1 MKRTLLAIVAA
12 FVMITSANAQRL
24 TDIQAEAR
32 FITDKMIV
40 ELGLNSAQRN
50 SLLNINLNYLDGIR
64 SYRDIDAYGWH
75 YRNKQLKRML
85 NARQWKR
92 FKEAY
97 YFYHPIGWNNNTYI
111 YNIYNKYPKHNY
123 RPNHHHPHYY
133 GKPYKYD
140 KKWKHD
146 KKYYEKEYKHNKKRY
161 EKEYEHYKKRYE
173 KEYKHDK
180 ERYEKEYKHDKKR
193 YDKHYKPGR
202 REFDN
207 NSRKTNTWREKVRR
221 DMKNGGL

>member
-75 YRNKQLKRML
+75 YRNRQLKRML
-85 NARQWKR
+85 NARLWKR

-146 KKYYEKEYKHNKKRY
+146 KK
-161 EKEYEHYKKRYE
+161 
-173 KEYKHDK
+173 
-180 ERYEKEYKHDKKR
+180 RYEKEYKHDKKR
-193 YDKHYKPGR
+193 YDRDYKYDKHYKHGK

>member
-24 TDIQAEAR
+24 TDIQTEAR

-40 ELGLNSAQRN
+40 ELGLSNVQRN
-50 SLLNINLNYLDGIR
+50 NLLNINLNYLDGIR

-85 NARQWKR
+85 NDRQWKR

-123 RPNHHHPHYY
+123 RHNHHHPHYY
-133 GKPYKYD
+133 GKPGKPYKYD

-146 KKYYEKEYKHNKKRY
+146 KKRYEKEYK
-161 EKEYEHYKKRYE
+161 HYKKRYE
-173 KEYKHDK
+173 KEYKYDK
-180 ERYEKEYKHDKKR
+180 KRYEKEYKHDKKR
-193 YDKHYKPGR
+193 YDRDYKYDKHYKHGK

-207 NSRKTNTWREKVRR
+207 NSRKTITWREKIRK
-221 DMKNGGL
+221 DMMKGAR

>member
-40 ELGLNSAQRN
+40 ELGLNSVQRN

-75 YRNKQLKRML
+75 YRNRQLKRML
-85 NARQWKR
+85 TARQWKR

-111 YNIYNKYPKHNY
+111 YNIYNKYPKYNY
-123 RPNHHHPHYY
+123 HPDHPHYY
-133 GKPYKYD
+133 GKPGKPYKYD

-146 KKYYEKEYKHNKKRY
+146 KK
-161 EKEYEHYKKRYE
+161 HYDR
-173 KEYKHDK
+173 D
-180 ERYEKEYKHDKKR
+180 YKHDKKR
-193 YDKHYKPGR
+193 YDHDYKYDKHYKKSR
-202 REFDN
+202 REFNN
-207 NSRKTNTWREKVRR
+207 NSRETITWREKMRK
-221 DMKNGGL
+221 DLMNGAR

>member
-75 YRNKQLKRML
+75 YRNKQIKRML
-85 NARQWKR
+85 NAKQWKR

-123 RPNHHHPHYY
+123 RPNHPHPHYY

-146 KKYYEKEYKHNKKRY
+146 KK
-161 EKEYEHYKKRYE
+161 
-173 KEYKHDK
+173 
-180 ERYEKEYKHDKKR
+180 RYEKEYKHDKKR
-193 YDKHYKPGR
+193 YDRDYKYDKHYKHGK

>member
-123 RPNHHHPHYY
+123 RPNHPHPHYY

-146 KKYYEKEYKHNKKRY
+146 KK
-161 EKEYEHYKKRYE
+161 
-173 KEYKHDK
+173 
-180 ERYEKEYKHDKKR
+180 RYEKEYKHDKKR
-193 YDKHYKPGR
+193 YDRDYEYDKHYKHGK

>member
-24 TDIQAEAR
+24 TDIQTEAR

-50 SLLNINLNYLDGIR
+50 SLMNINLNYLDGIR

-146 KKYYEKEYKHNKKRY
+146 KKYYEKEYKH
-161 EKEYEHYKKRYE
+161 YKKHYDRD
-173 KEYKHDK
+173 YKHDK
-180 ERYEKEYKHDKKR
+180 
-193 YDKHYKPGR
+193 

-207 NSRKTNTWREKVRR
+207 NSRKTITWREKIRK
-221 DMKNGGL
+221 DMMKGAR

>member
-40 ELGLNSAQRN
+40 ELGLSNVQRN

-111 YNIYNKYPKHNY
+111 YNIYNKYPKHHY
-123 RPNHHHPHYY
+123 RPSHPHPHYY

-146 KKYYEKEYKHNKKRY
+146 KKRYEKEYKHNKKRY
-161 EKEYEHYKKRYE
+161 EKEYKYDKKRYE

-180 ERYEKEYKHDKKR
+180 KH

-207 NSRKTNTWREKVRR
+207 NPRKSKTWREKVRR
-221 DMKNGGL
+221 DIMGGAR

>member
-75 YRNKQLKRML
+75 YRNRQLKRML

-97 YFYHPIGWNNNTYI
+97 YFHHPIGWNNNTYI

-123 RPNHHHPHYY
+123 RPNHPHPHYY

-146 KKYYEKEYKHNKKRY
+146 KK
-161 EKEYEHYKKRYE
+161 
-173 KEYKHDK
+173 
-180 ERYEKEYKHDKKR
+180 RYEKEYKHDKKR
-193 YDKHYKPGR
+193 YDRDYKYDKHYKHGK

>member
-40 ELGLNSAQRN
+40 ELGLSNVQRN

-75 YRNKQLKRML
+75 YRNKQIKRML
-85 NARQWKR
+85 NDRQWKR

-133 GKPYKYD
+133 GKPGKPYKYD

-146 KKYYEKEYKHNKKRY
+146 KKRY
-161 EKEYEHYKKRYE
+161 EKY
-173 KEYKHDK
+173 
-180 ERYEKEYKHDKKR
+180 DKKY
-193 YDKHYKPGR
+193 YDKHYKHGK

-207 NSRKTNTWREKVRR
+207 NSRKTITWREKMRK
-221 DMKNGGL
+221 DMMKGAR

>member
-40 ELGLNSAQRN
+40 ELGLSNVQRN
-50 SLLNINLNYLDGIR
+50 SLMNINLNYLDGIR

-133 GKPYKYD
+133 GKPGKYD

-146 KKYYEKEYKHNKKRY
+146 KKRYEKEYK
-161 EKEYEHYKKRYE
+161 HYKKRYE
-173 KEYKHDK
+173 KEYKYDK
-180 ERYEKEYKHDKKR
+180 KRYEKEY
-193 YDKHYKPGR
+193 KHYKPGR

-221 DMKNGGL
+221 DMMNGGLYSN

>member
-75 YRNKQLKRML
+75 YRNRQLKRML

-123 RPNHHHPHYY
+123 RPNHPHPHYY
-133 GKPYKYD
+133 GKPYKYG

-146 KKYYEKEYKHNKKRY
+146 KK
-161 EKEYEHYKKRYE
+161 
-173 KEYKHDK
+173 
-180 ERYEKEYKHDKKR
+180 RYEKEYKHDKKR
-193 YDKHYKPGR
+193 YDRDYKYDKHYKHGK

-221 DMKNGGL
+221 DMNNGGL

>member
-50 SLLNINLNYLDGIR
+50 SLMNINLNYLDGIR

-123 RPNHHHPHYY
+123 RPNHPHPHYY

-146 KKYYEKEYKHNKKRY
+146 KK
-161 EKEYEHYKKRYE
+161 
-173 KEYKHDK
+173 
-180 ERYEKEYKHDKKR
+180 RYEKEYKHDKKR
-193 YDKHYKPGR
+193 YDRDYKYDKHYKHGK

-221 DMKNGGL
+221 DMKNGGF

>member
-50 SLLNINLNYLDGIR
+50 RLLNINLNYLDGIR

-75 YRNKQLKRML
+75 YRNRQLKRML

-123 RPNHHHPHYY
+123 RPNHPHPHYY

-146 KKYYEKEYKHNKKRY
+146 KK
-161 EKEYEHYKKRYE
+161 
-173 KEYKHDK
+173 
-180 ERYEKEYKHDKKR
+180 RYEKEYKHDKKR
-193 YDKHYKPGR
+193 YDRDYKYDKHYKHGK

>member
-40 ELGLNSAQRN
+40 ELGLSNVQRN

-111 YNIYNKYPKHNY
+111 YNIYNKYPKHHY
-123 RPNHHHPHYY
+123 RPNHPHPHYY
-133 GKPYKYD
+133 GKPGKPYKYD

-146 KKYYEKEYKHNKKRY
+146 KK
-161 EKEYEHYKKRYE
+161 RYE
-173 KEYKHDK
+173 KEYKH
-180 ERYEKEYKHDKKR
+180 

-221 DMKNGGL
+221 DIMGGAR

>member
-75 YRNKQLKRML
+75 YRNRQLKRML

-123 RPNHHHPHYY
+123 RPNHPHPHYY

-146 KKYYEKEYKHNKKRY
+146 KK
-161 EKEYEHYKKRYE
+161 
-173 KEYKHDK
+173 
-180 ERYEKEYKHDKKR
+180 RYEKEYKHDKKR
-193 YDKHYKPGR
+193 YDRDYKYDKHYKHGK

-207 NSRKTNTWREKVRR
+207 NSRKTNTWREEVRR
-221 DMKNGGL
+221 DMNNGGL

>member
-40 ELGLNSAQRN
+40 ELGLNSVQRN

-75 YRNKQLKRML
+75 YRNRQLKRML
-85 NARQWKR
+85 TARQWKR

-123 RPNHHHPHYY
+123 RPDHPHYY

-146 KKYYEKEYKHNKKRY
+146 KK
-161 EKEYEHYKKRYE
+161 HYDR
-173 KEYKHDK
+173 D
-180 ERYEKEYKHDKKR
+180 YKHDKKR
-193 YDKHYKPGR
+193 YDHDYKYDKHYKKSR
-202 REFDN
+202 REFNN
-207 NSRKTNTWREKVRR
+207 NSRETITWREKMRK
-221 DMKNGGL
+221 DLMNGAR

>member
-40 ELGLNSAQRN
+40 ELGLSNVQRN

-64 SYRDIDAYGWH
+64 SYHDIDAYGWH
-75 YRNKQLKRML
+75 YRNKQIKRML

-146 KKYYEKEYKHNKKRY
+146 KKRY
-161 EKEYEHYKKRYE
+161 EKH
-173 KEYKHDK
+173 
-180 ERYEKEYKHDKKR
+180 YKHDKKR
-193 YDKHYKPGR
+193 YEKHYKHGK

-207 NSRKTNTWREKVRR
+207 NSRKTITWREKMRK
-221 DMKNGGL
+221 DMMKGAR

>member
-50 SLLNINLNYLDGIR
+50 SLMNINLNYLDGIR

-123 RPNHHHPHYY
+123 RPNHPHPHYY

-146 KKYYEKEYKHNKKRY
+146 KK
-161 EKEYEHYKKRYE
+161 
-173 KEYKHDK
+173 
-180 ERYEKEYKHDKKR
+180 RYEKEYKHDKKR
-193 YDKHYKPGR
+193 YDRDYKYDKHYKHGK

>member
-1 MKRTLLAIVAA
+1 MKRTLLALVAA

-24 TDIQAEAR
+24 TDIQTEAR

-40 ELGLNSAQRN
+40 ELGLSNVQRN
-50 SLLNINLNYLDGIR
+50 SLMNINLNYLDGIR

-123 RPNHHHPHYY
+123 RPNHPHPHYY

-146 KKYYEKEYKHNKKRY
+146 KK
-161 EKEYEHYKKRYE
+161 
-173 KEYKHDK
+173 
-180 ERYEKEYKHDKKR
+180 RYEKEYKHDKKR
-193 YDKHYKPGR
+193 YDRDYKYDKHYKHGK

-221 DMKNGGL
+221 DMNNGGL

>member
-50 SLLNINLNYLDGIR
+50 SLLHINLNYLDGIR

-75 YRNKQLKRML
+75 YRNRQLKRML

-123 RPNHHHPHYY
+123 RPNHPHPHYY

-146 KKYYEKEYKHNKKRY
+146 KK
-161 EKEYEHYKKRYE
+161 
-173 KEYKHDK
+173 
-180 ERYEKEYKHDKKR
+180 RYEKEYKHDKKR
-193 YDKHYKPGR
+193 YDRDYKYDKHYKHGK

-221 DMKNGGL
+221 DMNNGGL

>member
-50 SLLNINLNYLDGIR
+50 SLMNINLNYLDGIR

-146 KKYYEKEYKHNKKRY
+146 KKYYEKEYKHDKKRY
-161 EKEYEHYKKRYE
+161 EKEYKHYKKRYE
-173 KEYKHDK
+173 KEYKYDK
-180 ERYEKEYKHDKKR
+180 KRYEKEYKHDKKR

>member
-24 TDIQAEAR
+24 TDIQTEAR

-161 EKEYEHYKKRYE
+161 
-173 KEYKHDK
+173 
-180 ERYEKEYKHDKKR
+180 
-193 YDKHYKPGR
+193 DKHYKPGK

>member
-50 SLLNINLNYLDGIR
+50 SLMNINLNYLDGIR

-75 YRNKQLKRML
+75 YRNRQLKRML

-123 RPNHHHPHYY
+123 RPNHPHPHYY

-146 KKYYEKEYKHNKKRY
+146 KK
-161 EKEYEHYKKRYE
+161 
-173 KEYKHDK
+173 
-180 ERYEKEYKHDKKR
+180 RYEKEYKHDKKR
-193 YDKHYKPGR
+193 YDRDYKYDKHYKHGK

>member
-40 ELGLNSAQRN
+40 ELGLSNVQRN

-75 YRNKQLKRML
+75 YRNKQIKRML

-123 RPNHHHPHYY
+123 RPNHPHPHYY
-133 GKPYKYD
+133 GKPGKYD

-146 KKYYEKEYKHNKKRY
+146 KK
-161 EKEYEHYKKRYE
+161 
-173 KEYKHDK
+173 
-180 ERYEKEYKHDKKR
+180 RYEKEYKHDKKR
-193 YDKHYKPGR
+193 YEKHYKHGK

-207 NSRKTNTWREKVRR
+207 NSRKTITWREKMRKGM
-221 DMKNGGL
+221 MKGAR

>member
-1 MKRTLLAIVAA
+1 MKRTLLAIVAE

-75 YRNKQLKRML
+75 YRNRQLKRML

-123 RPNHHHPHYY
+123 RPNHPHPHYY

-146 KKYYEKEYKHNKKRY
+146 KK
-161 EKEYEHYKKRYE
+161 
-173 KEYKHDK
+173 
-180 ERYEKEYKHDKKR
+180 RYEKEYKHDKKR
-193 YDKHYKPGR
+193 YDRDYKYDKHYKHGK

>member
-32 FITDKMIV
+32 FITDNMIV

-75 YRNKQLKRML
+75 YRNRQLKRML

-123 RPNHHHPHYY
+123 RPNHPHPHYY

-146 KKYYEKEYKHNKKRY
+146 KK
-161 EKEYEHYKKRYE
+161 
-173 KEYKHDK
+173 
-180 ERYEKEYKHDKKR
+180 RYEKEYKHDKKR
-193 YDKHYKPGR
+193 YDRDYKYDKHYKHGK

>member
-24 TDIQAEAR
+24 TDIQAGAS

-123 RPNHHHPHYY
+123 RPNHPHPHYY

-146 KKYYEKEYKHNKKRY
+146 KKRYEKEYK
-161 EKEYEHYKKRYE
+161 HYKKRYE
-173 KEYKHDK
+173 KEYKYDK
-180 ERYEKEYKHDKKR
+180 KRYEKEYKHDKKR
-193 YDKHYKPGR
+193 YDRDYKYDKHYKHGK

-207 NSRKTNTWREKVRR
+207 NSRKTITWREKIRK
-221 DMKNGGL
+221 DMMKGAR

>member
-75 YRNKQLKRML
+75 YRNRQLKRML

-97 YFYHPIGWNNNTYI
+97 YFYHPISWNNNTYI

-123 RPNHHHPHYY
+123 RPNHPHPHYY

-146 KKYYEKEYKHNKKRY
+146 KK
-161 EKEYEHYKKRYE
+161 
-173 KEYKHDK
+173 
-180 ERYEKEYKHDKKR
+180 RYEKEYKHDKKR
-193 YDKHYKPGR
+193 YDRDYKYDKHYKHGK

>member
-24 TDIQAEAR
+24 TDIHTEAR

-40 ELGLNSAQRN
+40 ELGLSNVQRN
-50 SLLNINLNYLDGIR
+50 SLMNINLNYLDGIR

-85 NARQWKR
+85 NDRQWKR

-123 RPNHHHPHYY
+123 RHNHHHPHYY
-133 GKPYKYD
+133 GKPGKPYKYD

-146 KKYYEKEYKHNKKRY
+146 KKRYEKEYKHYKKHY

-173 KEYKHDK
+173 KEYK
-180 ERYEKEYKHDKKR
+180 YDKKH

-221 DMKNGGL
+221 DMMNGGL

>member
-123 RPNHHHPHYY
+123 RPNHPHPHYY

-146 KKYYEKEYKHNKKRY
+146 KKRY
-161 EKEYEHYKKRYE
+161 EE
-173 KEYKHDK
+173 
-180 ERYEKEYKHDKKR
+180 EYKHDKKR
-193 YDKHYKPGR
+193 YDRDYKYDKHYKHGK

>member
-123 RPNHHHPHYY
+123 RPNHPHPHYY

-146 KKYYEKEYKHNKKRY
+146 KKH
-161 EKEYEHYKKRYE
+161 
-173 KEYKHDK
+173 
-180 ERYEKEYKHDKKR
+180 YEKEYKHDKKR
-193 YDKHYKPGR
+193 YDRDYKYDKHYKHGT

-221 DMKNGGL
+221 DMNNGGL

>member
-75 YRNKQLKRML
+75 YRNRQLKRML

-123 RPNHHHPHYY
+123 RPNHPHPHYY

-146 KKYYEKEYKHNKKRY
+146 KK
-161 EKEYEHYKKRYE
+161 
-173 KEYKHDK
+173 
-180 ERYEKEYKHDKKR
+180 RYEKEYKHDKKR
-193 YDKHYKPGR
+193 YDRDYNFDKHYKHGK

-221 DMKNGGL
+221 DMNNGGL

>member
-1 MKRTLLAIVAA
+1 MKRTLLAIVAT
-12 FVMITSANAQRL
+12 FVMITSTNAQRL

-40 ELGLNSAQRN
+40 ELGLNSVQRN

-75 YRNKQLKRML
+75 YRNRQLKRML
-85 NARQWKR
+85 TARQWKR

-123 RPNHHHPHYY
+123 RPYHPHPHYY
-133 GKPYKYD
+133 GKPGKPYKYD

-146 KKYYEKEYKHNKKRY
+146 KKRYEKEYKHNKKY
-161 EKEYEHYKKRYE
+161 Y
-173 KEYKHDK
+173 DK
-180 ERYEKEYKHDKKR
+180 YDKKR
-193 YDKHYKPGR
+193 YDRDYKHYKHSK

-207 NSRKTNTWREKVRR
+207 NSRETITWREKMRK
-221 DMKNGGL
+221 DMMKGAR

>member
-75 YRNKQLKRML
+75 YRNRQIKRML
-85 NARQWKR
+85 NAKQWKR

-123 RPNHHHPHYY
+123 RPNHPHPHYY

-146 KKYYEKEYKHNKKRY
+146 KK
-161 EKEYEHYKKRYE
+161 
-173 KEYKHDK
+173 
-180 ERYEKEYKHDKKR
+180 RYEKEYKHDKKR
-193 YDKHYKPGR
+193 YDRDYKYDKHYKHGK

-221 DMKNGGL
+221 DMNNGGL

>member
-24 TDIQAEAR
+24 TDIQTVAR

-75 YRNKQLKRML
+75 YRNRQLKRML

-123 RPNHHHPHYY
+123 RPNHPHPHYY

-146 KKYYEKEYKHNKKRY
+146 KK
-161 EKEYEHYKKRYE
+161 
-173 KEYKHDK
+173 
-180 ERYEKEYKHDKKR
+180 RYEKEYKHDKKR
-193 YDKHYKPGR
+193 YDRDYKYDKHYKHGK

>member
-50 SLLNINLNYLDGIR
+50 SLMNINLNYLDGIR

-75 YRNKQLKRML
+75 YRNRQLKRML

-123 RPNHHHPHYY
+123 RPNHPHPHYY

-146 KKYYEKEYKHNKKRY
+146 KR
-161 EKEYEHYKKRYE
+161 
-173 KEYKHDK
+173 
-180 ERYEKEYKHDKKR
+180 RYEKEYKHDKKR
-193 YDKHYKPGR
+193 YDRDYKYDKHYKHGK

>member
-75 YRNKQLKRML
+75 YRNRQLKRML

-146 KKYYEKEYKHNKKRY
+146 KK
-161 EKEYEHYKKRYE
+161 
-173 KEYKHDK
+173 
-180 ERYEKEYKHDKKR
+180 RYEKEYKHDKKR
-193 YDKHYKPGR
+193 YDRDYKYDKHYKHGK

>member
-1 MKRTLLAIVAA
+1 MKRTLLALVAA

-123 RPNHHHPHYY
+123 RPNHPHPHYY

-146 KKYYEKEYKHNKKRY
+146 KK
-161 EKEYEHYKKRYE
+161 
-173 KEYKHDK
+173 
-180 ERYEKEYKHDKKR
+180 RYEKEYKHDKKR
-193 YDKHYKPGR
+193 YDRDYKYDKHYKHGK

-221 DMKNGGL
+221 DMNNGGL